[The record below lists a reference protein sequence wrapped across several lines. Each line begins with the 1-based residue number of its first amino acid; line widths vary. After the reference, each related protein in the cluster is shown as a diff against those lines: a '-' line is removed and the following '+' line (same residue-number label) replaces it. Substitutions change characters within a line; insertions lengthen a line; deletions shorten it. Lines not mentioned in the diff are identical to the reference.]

1 MTHLY
6 QFEKKTTPI
15 NVGLFETDIDPLA
28 ERYIIMDRLN
38 LSVLYHGLK
47 PATGNAKILVPFE
60 YTNNFNLMVLNIDDS
75 GTPSYYVAGNDKVQA
90 ELVNARLV
98 TLNP

>member
-1 MTHLY
+1 MILS
-6 QFEKKTTPI
+6 FKPI
-15 NVGLFETDIDPLA
+15 VPETNRGMVELDFDPAA
-28 ERYIIMDRLN
+28 ERYAVLDRASMTMLWN
-38 LSVLYHGLK
+38 GPVP
-47 PATGNAKILVPFE
+47 PANPAKIIVPFE

-90 ELVNARLV
+90 RVVDARLI